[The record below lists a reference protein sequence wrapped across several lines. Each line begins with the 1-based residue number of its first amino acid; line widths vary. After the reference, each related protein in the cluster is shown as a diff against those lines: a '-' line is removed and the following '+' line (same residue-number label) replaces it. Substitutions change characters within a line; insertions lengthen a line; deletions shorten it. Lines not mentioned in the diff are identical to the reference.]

1 MKRRVAEV
9 ALWIATLVSCGWG
22 YTRWVRAVPEPDAP
36 PSLRVLDVAEPRVSP
51 RRKPAGMIERTVSA
65 NPFRLDRSAA
75 PIRYAAVADPAAP
88 PPPPPP
94 PAAPRPQLS
103 VSGVVGPPW
112 AAILEGVPGRASGVV
127 VRPGDLVGELR
138 VRAVSPSAVVIQG
151 PDTTWRLTVHT
162 P

>member
-1 MKRRVAEV
+1 MKGRVAEV
-9 ALWIATLVSCGWG
+9 ALWLATLMSCGWG
-22 YTRWVRAVPEPDAP
+22 YARWVHAVPELAP
-36 PSLRVLDVAEPRVSP
+36 PASTGVLRLAEPRAAA
-51 RRKPAGMIERTVSA
+51 RRAPAGTIERTVSA

-75 PIRYAAVADPAAP
+75 PIRYAAAADPAAP

-94 PAAPRPQLS
+94 PAPARPPLS
-103 VSGVVGPPW
+103 ISGVVGPPW

-151 PDTTWRLTVHT
+151 PDTTWRLTVHK